1 MKKIALLAFALGALS
16 VNKAHAD
23 LDNSLFGEIAREH
36 GLPVNLL
43 YSVALA
49 ESAYSSDKGIS
60 PWPYTL
66 RTATKAYYAKTLA
79 EAENILTELLRSA
92 RSVDVGIMQVNLYW
106 NSDRIKDPKA
116 LLSPENGLRMGA
128 SILSERIKSAPGDLE
143 LGIGRYHNI
152 KEEALAR
159 NYGARVLAIC
169 KNISYVIGGVCE
181 E

>member
-106 NSDRIKDPKA
+106 NSDRIKDPKS

-169 KNISYVIGGVCE
+169 KNISYGIGGDCE
-181 E
+181 

>member
-23 LDNSLFGEIAREH
+23 LDNSLFGVIAREH
-36 GLPVNLL
+36 DLPVNLL

-49 ESAYSSDKGIS
+49 ESAYSSDQGIS

-66 RTATKAYYAKTLA
+66 RTATKAYYAKTLS
-79 EAENILTELLRSA
+79 EAENILAELLRSA

>member
-49 ESAYSSDKGIS
+49 ESAYSSDEGIS

-169 KNISYVIGGVCE
+169 KNISYGIGGDCE
-181 E
+181 

>member
-1 MKKIALLAFALGALS
+1 MKKVALLAFALGALS
-16 VNKAHAD
+16 VTHAHAD

-49 ESAYSSDKGIS
+49 ESAYSSSEGIS
-60 PWPYTL
+60 PWPYTI
-66 RTATKAYYAKTLA
+66 RTATKAYYAKTLE
-79 EAENILTELLRSA
+79 EAEHLLTDLLRSA

-106 NSDRIKDPKA
+106 NSDRINDPKS
-116 LLSPENGLRMGA
+116 LLSAENGLRTGA
-128 SILSERIKSAPGDLE
+128 SILSERIRSAPGDLE

-152 KEEALAR
+152 KNEALAR
-159 NYGARVLAIC
+159 NYGSRVLAIC

-181 E
+181 Q